1 MTRGS
6 TYITFPFQEAIS
18 YVLLRPLGPEVNSD
32 LGILNAID
40 NLAYVT
46 PESLFSELHQAMV
59 SVPKVEP
66 GDSVWWHP
74 DVIHRSV

>member
-1 MTRGS
+1 MPPS
-6 TYITFPFQEAIS
+6 FQEAIA
-18 YVLLRPLGPEVNSD
+18 YVLLRPLAPDVNSD
-32 LGILNAID
+32 LGVLNAID

-46 PESLFSELHQAMV
+46 PESLFSELHNAMV
-59 SVPKVEP
+59 SVPRVEA

>member
-1 MTRGS
+1 MVVYT
-6 TYITFPFQEAIS
+6 IAFQEAIS
-18 YVLLRPLGPEVNSD
+18 YVLLRPLGQEVNSEV
-32 LGILNAID
+32 GILNAID

-59 SVPKVEP
+59 SIPNVEP